1 MNTKKNENYHV
12 TFAPNEDLDGAM
24 CETEESVKGRIYR
37 RFGFVREHL
46 SMVEGDLDS
55 AEIAGTRYYAY
66 TSVRFTAH
74 GTGWSTDFEDLVR
87 DEALDEQ
94 PAGSEC

>member
-1 MNTKKNENYHV
+1 MSTKKNESYSV
-12 TFAPNEDLDGAM
+12 TFEPNEDLDGAM
-24 CETEESVKGRIYR
+24 CETQESVKGRIYR

-87 DEALDEQ
+87 DPVLDER
-94 PAGSEC
+94 